1 MLAGE
6 LKRIL
11 EDVPDDYPILLR
23 GEIFNSRRNRNKFII
38 VDEIYKDSNEFGDY
52 LAVHVSKLNN
62 SSISEEEYIDEDY

>member
-11 EDVPDDYPILLR
+11 EDVSDDCPILLT
-23 GEIFNSRRNRNKFII
+23 GNTLGSRRNKFI

-52 LAVHVSKLNN
+52 LAVHVSKMN
-62 SSISEEEYIDEDY
+62 SNYSEEEYIDEDY